1 MKKRFFTFLMAVWAL
16 LSISQTVKA
25 ADSPTGNDAKYYLF
39 GSMNNNNWDEP
50 YCPFTTTDDG
60 KTYTCTLSTNQDV
73 TVYFKPKRSAD
84 GSWLAPG
91 ASNAYITT
99 ELQSTTDDDNG
110 AWMLDAKSNKTYTII
125 LDCSGTGNPMIKYT
139 EGGSGDVVTS
149 NIQLFNGETALTGS
163 NGRYTLDLSNVT
175 SDASI
180 TLTIDGEKYG
190 LAEAKTIDAVG
201 TTSDIAFTTEGTKAL
216 TLKAGFIYSITVTDE
231 GKMTVVASV
240 DTIKNNPL
248 PKRTYT
254 QGYYLA
260 GNFFTFSGDKVTY
273 DDAVFK
279 FQQQKNDATIESGK
293 DYEVY
298 KVEIPASLTA
308 HAQVMYVD
316 EFGKTKSIFG
326 PGQKI
331 DITNTDPQTNSSTS
345 WFSTLANVCDPITK
359 ENSNYWNFISRNASA
374 SQYSDGM
381 YNLYIAVEAKTHTIK
396 KWKIEHIGNKRVA
409 FFISD
414 AKNATAMP
422 LYDTYKKSPEQFSN
436 KFYAS
441 INLSAEHSYYVISN
455 YVVDKQYVDETSS
468 NNIEKLS
475 SQYDAHKPDGDVVSC
490 PTTNKLFL
498 LGNGGYPV
506 ETADDHNQ
514 FSPNEKPMKPADNQ
528 QGSII
533 VEYNPS
539 KGKINE
545 TNANK
550 YLGIRGEVIIKD
562 TRVKL
567 TSISM
572 VGDAIPGTV
581 KEGGIWDYASTAADM
596 TYDETEK
603 CYKVTLVTTAK
614 DGAAKFRFVGNHTKE
629 INWHEDST
637 TDPKMKAKTPLDGNG
652 EGHEATPY
660 DPNKVNYT
668 EKGSEVN
675 PGKDWDIIWNRP
687 AGRWTVRLYFYTY
700 NKDNGNG
707 DNIPVTDYYYTIS
720 ENRELELRDFN
731 DVVYKD
737 VNNKRTIL
745 NRGEYKYFRTWSA
758 VKAWEISKDVDIF
771 VVDGKT
777 VDTDK
782 RIVKFSLKKINADP
796 TGKKNVIPSNTGV
809 ILATKNTYDKI
820 EGGAQV
826 FERASLTSYNTMV
839 IPIKEYNSSTEA
851 TADYKDTN
859 LLKPLIEAQVVH
871 TMDHTTYNGV
881 TGDYYNYLFGFFNA
895 KKGLGVTTGYEDN
908 EFLMGFWISKGTG
921 AFYNNSA
928 YLPILE
934 ADAKIMGLGVSHND
948 IDPTSGAKKVP
959 ALFFDFANV
968 DGTTGIDEVVNTTVK
983 NHDGKYYTLSGQQ
996 VEKPTA
1002 GGVYIHNGKKF
1013 VVK

>member
-1 MKKRFFTFLMAVWAL
+1 MMA
-16 LSISQTVKA
+16 QTGTYEKLYLIGGL
-25 ADSPTGNDAKYYLF
+25 TGT
-39 GSMNNNNWDEP
+39 WDTGTSR
-50 YCPFTTTDDG
+50 PFATTDG
-60 KTYTCTLSTNQDV
+60 KTYEYVFDADYTN
-73 TVYFKPKRSAD
+73 TFTGESAD
-84 GSWLAPG
+84 FYFRVKIGSQQYQPQTNDAPVG
-91 ASNAYITT
+91 TELTSAFKGSSNAWKLTMT
-99 ELQSTTDDDNG
+99 KG
-110 AWMLDAKSNKTYTII
+110 KSYTLIFDLTNKQ
-125 LDCSGTGNPMIKYT
+125 IKYS
-139 EGGSGDVVTS
+139 EGGSEVVTKV
-149 NIQLFNGETALTGS
+149 IKLLNGSTEVTGS
-163 NGRYTLDLSNVT
+163 NGKYTLDLSSAT
-175 SDASI
+175 SDATI
-180 TLTIDGEKYG
+180 TLNIGGADYG
-190 LAEAKTIDAVG
+190 LTTAKTIDAVG

-254 QGYYLA
+254 PGYYLA

-279 FQQQKNDATIESGK
+279 FQQQENDTEDNA
-293 DYEVY
+293 VY
-298 KVEIPASLTA
+298 MVEIPASLTA
-308 HAQVMYVD
+308 HAQVMSVD
-316 EFGKTKSIFG
+316 EFGKPQKVYG
-326 PGQKI
+326 PGSAFGISYTCPTTIEAIKTGQLKLAGS
-331 DITNTDPQTNSSTS
+331 DPETFNEGT
-345 WFSTLANVCDPITK
+345 
-359 ENSNYWNFISRNASA
+359 NYWDIVSRNHSETE
-374 SQYSDGM
+374 YSDGT
-381 YNLYIAVEAKTHTIK
+381 YKVFITVDKTTGEPS
-396 KWKIEHIGNKRVA
+396 KWQFEHIGNKRVA

-422 LYDTYKKSPEQFSN
+422 LYDTYKQHEDQFSN
-436 KFYAS
+436 AFFGS
-441 INLSAEHSYYVISN
+441 VNLSAGHSYYVISN
-455 YVVDKQYVDETSS
+455 YIMNKDYVNKTNELYK
-468 NNIEKLS
+468 EELS
-475 SQYDAHKPDGDVVSC
+475 SKYDAHYPDGNVVHC

-498 LGNGGYPV
+498 LGNGGHV
-506 ETADDHNQ
+506 FEEANDHNQ
-514 FSPNEKPMKPADNQ
+514 FSPNEEPMKPSSDK
-528 QGSII
+528 QGSLII
-533 VEYNPS
+533 RYNCS
-539 KGKINE
+539 NGNGGEAKKH
-545 TNANK
+545 
-550 YLGIRGEVIIKD
+550 LGIRGQVIISN
-562 TRVKL
+562 TRATI
-567 TSISM
+567 TSVSM

-581 KEGGIWDYASTAADM
+581 KDNGTWDYASTAADM
-596 TYDETEK
+596 KYDETEK
-603 CYKVTLVTTAK
+603 CYKVTLVTTAANYK
-614 DGAAKFRFVGNHTKE
+614 EKFRFVGNHTQK
-629 INWHEDST
+629 INWHEDSK
-637 TDPKMKAKTPLDGNG
+637 DDASMKAKVPYDGNG
-652 EGHEATPY
+652 EGHAAASY

-668 EKGSEVN
+668 QDGLTENTEA
-675 PGKDWDIIWNRP
+675 DWNIIWNRP
-687 AGRWTVRLYFYTY
+687 AGRWTVRLYFYTR
-700 NKDNGNG
+700 NDGNE
-707 DNIPVTDYYYTIS
+707 NAITDYYYTIS
-720 ENRELELRDFN
+720 VNRELELRDFN

-737 VNNKRTIL
+737 INKKRIIR
-745 NRGEYKYFRTWSA
+745 NIGEYKYFRTWSA

-851 TADYKDTN
+851 TADYKDIN

-895 KKGLGVTTGYEDN
+895 KKGLGVTTGYSDN
-908 EFLMGFWISKGTG
+908 EFLLGFWISKGTG
-921 AFYNNSA
+921 SFYNNSA

-948 IDPTSGAKKVP
+948 FDPTSGAKKVP
-959 ALFFDFANV
+959 ALFFDFANA

>member
-1 MKKRFFTFLMAVWAL
+1 MMAQDEVVVV
-16 LSISQTVKA
+16 SHYKQ
-25 ADSPTGNDAKYYLF
+25 GNDWTVNTNFVLTKTDGGIYTWVLKDVPEADANRGIFFRIKIKN
-39 GSMNNNNWDEP
+39 GSTETEYGP
-50 YCPFTTTDDG
+50 QSLTDDLTLTSSLQKIYQISWTEPKALKIEATSG
-60 KTYTCTLSTNQDV
+60 TSYTITYNHNTKEIKYDV
-73 TVYFKPKRSAD
+73 SEGGTTGG
-84 GSWLAPG
+84 GSEG
-91 ASNAYITT
+91 SGG
-99 ELQSTTDDDNG
+99 STTDDTW
-110 AWMLDAKSNKTYTII
+110 AE
-125 LDCSGTGNPMIKYT
+125 T
-139 EGGSGDVVTS
+139 E
-149 NIQLFNGETALTGS
+149 NRLK
-163 NGRYTLDLSNVT
+163 GRV
-175 SDASI
+175 
-180 TLTIDGEKYG
+180 
-190 LAEAKTIDAVG
+190 
-201 TTSDIAFTTEGTKAL
+201 
-216 TLKAGFIYSITVTDE
+216 
-231 GKMTVVASV
+231 
-240 DTIKNNPL
+240 
-248 PKRTYT
+248 YT

-279 FQQQKNDATIESGK
+279 FQQQKNDK
-293 DYEVY
+293 DGNALYM
-298 KVEIPASLTA
+298 VEIPASLTA
-308 HAQVMYVD
+308 HAQVMSVD
-316 EFGKTKSIFG
+316 EFGKKQKVYG
-326 PGQKI
+326 PGRYTG
-331 DITNTDPQTNSSTS
+331 ITRTYPGTDGTTGALSLTGSNTFEEGTNH
-345 WFSTLANVCDPITK
+345 
-359 ENSNYWNFISRNASA
+359 NYWDIQTRNQDAGN
-374 SQYSDGM
+374 YSDGM
-381 YNLYIAVEAKTHTIK
+381 YKVFITVDKKTGEPS
-396 KWKIEHIGNKRVA
+396 KWEFKHIGNTRVA

-422 LYDTYKKSPEQFSN
+422 LYDTYKKNPKQFSN
-436 KFYAS
+436 KFFAS
-441 INLSAEHSYYVISN
+441 VNLSTGHSYYVISN
-455 YVVDKQYVDETSS
+455 YVVGKNESDGYIAYTKTKYGT
-468 NNIEKLS
+468 LS
-475 SQYDAHKPDGDVVSC
+475 PNGDVVTC

-498 LGNGGYPV
+498 LGNGGYAFN
-506 ETADDHNQ
+506 TNHNE
-514 FSPNEKPMKPADNQ
+514 FSPNEGPMKPTSTQ
-528 QGSII
+528 QGSTI

-539 KGKINE
+539 KCDNDKAK
-545 TNANK
+545 TDK
-550 YLGIRGEVIIKD
+550 HLGIRGEVIIKD

-567 TSISM
+567 TSVSM
-572 VGDAIPGTV
+572 VGDAIPGTL
-581 KEGGIWDYASTAADM
+581 KTDGSWDYASTAADM

-603 CYKVTLVTTAK
+603 CYKVTLVTTVAD
-614 DGAAKFRFVGNHTKE
+614 DGKSKFRFVGNHGKN
-629 INWHEDST
+629 INWYEDSD
-637 TDPKMKAKTPLDGNG
+637 TDNNKKAKVGYTGNG
-652 EGHEATPY
+652 EGHAATSY

-668 EKGSEVN
+668 QDGSN
-675 PGKDWDIIWNRP
+675 SDKKWDIIWNRP

-700 NKDNGNG
+700 NIDNSHG
-707 DNIPVTDYYYTIS
+707 DNVPVTDYYYTIS

-745 NRGEYKYFRTWSA
+745 YRGEYKYFRTWSA

-820 EGGAQV
+820 GGGAQV

-851 TADYKDTN
+851 TVDYKGIN

-895 KKGLGVTTGYEDN
+895 KKGLGVTTGYSDN
-908 EFLMGFWISKGTG
+908 EFLLGFWISKGTG
-921 AFYNNSA
+921 SFYNNSA

-948 IDPTSGAKKVP
+948 YTSNGAKKVP
-959 ALFFDFANV
+959 ALFFDFANA